1 MNDGKG
7 TVSVGSGTL
16 PTGACVYCGKICETK
31 NGACAECMGSPTVI
45 SGKFPTALAERFI
58 TYREEKSYPTS
69 NALLMEILNSFFG
82 YGRSQRPLPKDKDE
96 SYQRLIDDL
105 SIFPEYSDVVLRV
118 REDYEMF
125 RLPDAVRNLLP
136 SLKDYP
142 KEFSEILSLEM
153 RRPSELKVLTEM
165 PQDVLET
172 LNIFS
177 SYPKTV
183 RSSLQVITAY
193 PELAER
199 LLGYLDKGSLT
210 GEVPEAEPE
219 SSEPEPQVIEEPKE
233 PPTPVEELGF
243 EPPSDLSET
252 ELKILLRVNSKGKV
266 LPSDLVRE
274 ERFRNASAAASVLVD
289 LENRGPLVSE
299 VSETD
304 FRQTSFSVR
313 RDA

>member
-58 TYREEKSYPTS
+58 TYMEEKSYPTS

-96 SYQRLIDDL
+96 AYLRLMDDL
-105 SIFPEYSDVVLRV
+105 SLFPEYSDVVLRV
-118 REDYEMF
+118 KEDYEMF

-136 SLKDYP
+136 SLKGYP
-142 KEFSEILSLEM
+142 KEFSEILSLEA
-153 RRPSELKVLTEM
+153 RRPAELKMLTEM

-177 SYPKTV
+177 SYPETV

-210 GEVPEAEPE
+210 GEVPDAAPRQESAESASHPIFVPCHG
-219 SSEPEPQVIEEPKE
+219 S
-233 PPTPVEELGF
+233 
-243 EPPSDLSET
+243 
-252 ELKILLRVNSKGKV
+252 
-266 LPSDLVRE
+266 LPSDVLK
-274 ERFRNASAAASVLVD
+274 ASASMCTL
-289 LENRGPLVSE
+289 R
-299 VSETD
+299 D
-304 FRQTSFSVR
+304 FRPALPPEYLCTSRVHLKICCGIRPRLKTIERLCASGTLRQVILPVTGVSP
-313 RDA
+313 